1 MLRSACLALVFW
13 LLAFLA
19 LSCSEREDWQSW
31 PRRGTVPLASDDCMV
46 DSCLEY
52 REQILIEKLE
62 VER

>member
-1 MLRSACLALVFW
+1 MRSIAIALSFW
-13 LLAFLA
+13 LLAFLM

-31 PRRGTVPLASDDCMV
+31 PRRGTIPLASDDCMT

-62 VER
+62 VEK